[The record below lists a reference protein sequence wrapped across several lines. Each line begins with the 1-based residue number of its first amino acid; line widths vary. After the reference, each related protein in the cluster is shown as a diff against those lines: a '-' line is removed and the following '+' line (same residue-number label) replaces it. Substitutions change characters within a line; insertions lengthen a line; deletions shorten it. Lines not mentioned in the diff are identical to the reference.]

1 MIMYGR
7 FAVGCTVF
15 CVVVFALAV
24 WALVVI
30 GPVGGGDPMWGLVAF
45 FFSFAAGITAVVSG
59 VCAVGMVVKLAIFH
73 FSFKQ
78 RNAPVASANADADT
92 AVMLEEGGGGV
103 AASSDSSGTLYRLS

>member
-1 MIMYGR
+1 MISR

-59 VCAVGMVVKLAIFH
+59 VCAVGMVVNFAIFH

-78 RNAPVASANADADT
+78 RNAPIASANADADT
-92 AVMLEEGGGGV
+92 AVMLEKGGGGGV
-103 AASSDSSGTLYRLS
+103 AASSDSSGTE